1 MGPPRKVG
9 FVKEV
14 GASARARKAGRQR
27 KRTCFA
33 IGCEAASGTAVRLV
47 APSAARYFCRMEQ

>member
-1 MGPPRKVG
+1 
-9 FVKEV
+9 VKEV

-33 IGCEAASGTAVRLV
+33 IGCEAASGTAARLGTQV
-47 APSAARYFCRMEQ
+47 NGLIGVILC